1 MNICFKCGNTSEF
14 IEDNIDSEFYQKNYI
29 ECLFCGEILE
39 WYECD
44 IDNDGNIVSEFWF
57 GEQVL

>member
-1 MNICFKCGNTSEF
+1 MPIDF

-44 IDNDGNIVSEFWF
+44 IDDHGNIISEYWF
-57 GEQVL
+57 GHQVI